1 MKKIVIREYCSSLL
15 CIDNYEEY
23 SLKRMQD
30 LYLQAITNYKI
41 IYKILLD
48 DGA

>member
-1 MKKIVIREYCSSLL
+1 MKKIVIREHCTSLL

-41 IYKILLD
+41 IVS
-48 DGA
+48 